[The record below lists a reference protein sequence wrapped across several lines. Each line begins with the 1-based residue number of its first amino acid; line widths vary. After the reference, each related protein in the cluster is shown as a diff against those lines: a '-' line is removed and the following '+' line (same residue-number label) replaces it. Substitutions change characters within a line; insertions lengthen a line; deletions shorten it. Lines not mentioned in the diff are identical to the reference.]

1 MQNTSPTQTVTLVQQ
16 AFGLTTQQV
25 AGYANLMI
33 VLHMLS
39 STYPRVVGSIFFCSS
54 VFLLWSDILGIVV
67 TDKTG
72 LVASNAPPSATE
84 MPTRVLDY
92 SISDSRLEDYDMQI
106 SEQTSNPKIADA
118 VQD

>member
-54 VFLLWSDILGIVV
+54 VFLLWSDILGIVAS
-67 TDKTG
+67 
-72 LVASNAPPSATE
+72 VAGRFRAAEWQPIEVVPYSGFSE
-84 MPTRVLDY
+84 EDLKELDA
-92 SISDSRLEDYDMQI
+92 DPELEQLR
-106 SEQTSNPKIADA
+106 
-118 VQD
+118 